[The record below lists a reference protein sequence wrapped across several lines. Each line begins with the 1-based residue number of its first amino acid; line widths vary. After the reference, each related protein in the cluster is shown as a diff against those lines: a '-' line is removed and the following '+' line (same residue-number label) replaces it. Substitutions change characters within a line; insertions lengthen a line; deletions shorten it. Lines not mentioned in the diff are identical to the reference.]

1 MIPAPFA
8 THSESRL
15 RALCGLSAQALEKLL
30 AAAVP
35 VLLARRKQVQDRPGR
50 KRAPGG
56 GRRRRLS
63 PEKEGLMALIY
74 LRHNVAHEVVGAL
87 FGMSADRS
95 EDVFHEVVAVL
106 REVCPAHRW
115 DAQKQ
120 WKKNEPSWEPAP
132 PDRVLID
139 TFETPV
145 PRPSV
150 EPAQRRRYSGK
161 KKRHTLKTQVVTDGA
176 GEVLELDP
184 GHRGPTSD
192 KKLYEQSGV
201 GKHYPQ
207 AEQYGDLG
215 YQGSEGMK
223 VPHKKPKGGELTP
236 AQKEENRQHASV
248 RVAVEHGIRRL
259 KAFRIVRDNYRLA
272 TGLFP
277 RIALVVV
284 GLVHLTRL
292 VG

>member
-1 MIPAPFA
+1 M
-8 THSESRL
+8 
-15 RALCGLSAQALEKLL
+15 
-30 AAAVP
+30 
-35 VLLARRKQVQDRPGR
+35 
-50 KRAPGG
+50 
-56 GRRRRLS
+56 
-63 PEKEGLMALIY
+63 
-74 LRHNVAHEVVGAL
+74 
-87 FGMSADRS
+87 
-95 EDVFHEVVAVL
+95 
-106 REVCPAHRW
+106 
-115 DAQKQ
+115 
-120 WKKNEPSWEPAP
+120 
-132 PDRVLID
+132 LID

-161 KKRHTLKTQVVTDGA
+161 KKRHTLKTQVVTDGQ

-192 KKLYEQSGV
+192 KKLYEQSAV
-201 GKHYPQ
+201 GKRYPD
-207 AEQYGDLG
+207 AEPYGDLG

-236 AQKEENRQHASV
+236 EQKEENQQHASF
-248 RVAVEHGIRRL
+248 RGAVEPGIRRL